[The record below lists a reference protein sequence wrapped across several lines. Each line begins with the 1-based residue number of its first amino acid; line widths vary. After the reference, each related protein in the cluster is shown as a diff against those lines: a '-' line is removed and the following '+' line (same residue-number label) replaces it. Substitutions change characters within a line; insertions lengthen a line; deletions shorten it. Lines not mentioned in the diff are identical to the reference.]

1 MRILVSTLCLSLLI
15 ATAATAKIVFAAT
28 HADDANAVSIY
39 VMEDDGTGVTH
50 PLITATYLTAPRWSP
65 DGKQIVF
72 SRQVHPKDW
81 SRRNIVVM
89 NADGTNV
96 RPLTNPQNGRDTHPS
111 FSPDGKSI
119 LFKRSERIDDK
130 LQRCVCMIELGTGKI
145 KALSELGVNFPDM
158 SPDGKHIV
166 FASIPILGKTE
177 SNLFL
182 MDAGG
187 RHARELLPPPPKGE
201 LLIDR
206 TYARWSPNGKQ
217 ILYYQYESTYDAAKG
232 FIPHAHRYFIYDFTT
247 RQSQRLRI
255 PKTYRSSGLDWM
267 DKGKSIVF
275 SAVEVK
281 LKEPGEGG
289 VLHPYHLYKYQ
300 IATGKITRLTAQPWV
315 NPSLDWISDAVFPVS
330 PKGKQPTQWGKL
342 KVFLP
347 TTREVLEAFTQNVLS
362 FLSQ

>member
-39 VMEDDGTGVTH
+39 VMEDDGTGITP
-50 PLITATYLTAPRWSP
+50 PLTTATYLTAPRWSP

-81 SRRNIVVM
+81 SRRQIVVI

-96 RPLTNPQNGRDTHPS
+96 RPLTAPLQHGNDAHPS

-119 LFKRSERIDDK
+119 LFTGYELIDNK
-130 LQRCVCMIELGTGKI
+130 TKNHIRMIDLETGKI
-145 KALSELGVNFPDM
+145 KELSELGVNFPDM

-166 FASIPILGKTE
+166 FASIPILGKTG
-177 SNLFL
+177 SNLWI
-182 MDAGG
+182 MGADG
-187 RHARELLPPPPKGE
+187 HNPRELLPPPPKGE

-232 FIPHAHRYFIYDFTT
+232 FIPHAHLYFIYYLTT
-247 RQSQRLRI
+247 GQLRPLRI

-267 DKGKSIVF
+267 DNGKSIVF

-347 TTREVLEAFTQNVLS
+347 PAREVVEAFTQNVLS
-362 FLSQ
+362 LYQ